1 MGYNKENQQ
10 DDSIGGKKLPL
21 LCAKKELWICVA
33 YPCLGD
39 PGCGGEGTLVKDLFG
54 ENGAVGLD
62 LLIPAPVTD
71 FWRDPRR

>member
-1 MGYNKENQQ
+1 
-10 DDSIGGKKLPL
+10 
-21 LCAKKELWICVA
+21 
-33 YPCLGD
+33 
-39 PGCGGEGTLVKDLFG
+39 VKDLFG